1 MCPEHQP
8 AAQAGCDIVTAL
20 PPARTQQSM
29 PARELVRDSVPGV
42 TGAGHMGSPCLAY
55 AQVPDSQRK
64 AGFGTGRI
72 VCTNSV
78 GTVRHSE

>member
-1 MCPEHQP
+1 
-8 AAQAGCDIVTAL
+8 
-20 PPARTQQSM
+20 M
-29 PARELVRDSVPGV
+29 PVRELVRDSVPGV
-42 TGAGHMGSPCLAY
+42 TGAGHMGSPYLAY

>member
-42 TGAGHMGSPCLAY
+42 TGAGHMGSPTWPTPKFQTPRGKQVS
-55 AQVPDSQRK
+55 AQAALSVP
-64 AGFGTGRI
+64 
-72 VCTNSV
+72 
-78 GTVRHSE
+78 TVWGQ